1 MKKIR
6 FHAIPVWIALV
17 SAAGVAHV
25 AAAEPQTTTLPMG
38 VAALVDNRPI
48 AQADIDSAVNASGQP
63 DTPALRA
70 QIKRDLIVR
79 ELIEQAADRAN
90 YGSRPEVL
98 GIVSR
103 VRSEAA
109 ANLYLHDTVR
119 PDPVTDAQVRA
130 RYDAIVAAAGQ
141 FEYRAQVIAVRD
153 AATADAAIAELK
165 QGAAFDAVANKYN
178 TVANAG
184 VAEWVSLKTPIAEG
198 HTGGLPVPVAQTI
211 ASTQPGAIAGPVQVG
226 HAFMIVKL
234 AEKRQTIVPTF
245 EQAKGVLRQQLEA
258 RAKEQA
264 VNALV
269 DKLAARATIRQ

>member
-1 MKKIR
+1 MKKISLY
-6 FHAIPVWIALV
+6 AIPVWIALV

-25 AAAEPQTTTLPMG
+25 AAAEPQPTALPKG

-48 AQADIDSAVNASGQP
+48 AQADIESAVSASGQP

-103 VRSEAA
+103 ARSEAA

-119 PDPVTDAQVRA
+119 PEPVTDAQVRA

-198 HTGGLPVPVAQTI
+198 NTGGLPVPVAETI

-226 HAFMIVKL
+226 QAFMIVKL
-234 AEKRQTIVPTF
+234 AEKRPTIVPTF

-269 DKLAARATIRQ
+269 EQLASRATIRQ